1 MYICTIRSR
10 DVRRVV
16 RRGADSRVP
25 RADEAAVVTK
35 HPETLRDG
43 EPCATAVRC
52 VCTVAPT
59 VLQLDQTW
67 TRERVCVC
75 DTHTHT
81 RARARKHTH
90 RERERTLWVAWC
102 RHPPPQPGL
111 EICLHMAVDV
121 RCPAQSVGHVRAE
134 RPLQLA
140 DLRLPQ
146 ADVTRRRFVLTERA
160 A

>member
-59 VLQLDQTW
+59 SPQLDQTW
-67 TRERVCVC
+67 TRERVCVG
-75 DTHTHT
+75 DTHTHA
-81 RARARKHTH
+81 RARAHTHTH
-90 RERERTLWVAWC
+90 REREREPCGLPGGDATHHHSQAWRSVC
-102 RHPPPQPGL
+102 IWRWMFDAQPR
-111 EICLHMAVDV
+111 A
-121 RCPAQSVGHVRAE
+121 SVMFEPRDPCSSQTSVCHKRM
-134 RPLQLA
+134 
-140 DLRLPQ
+140 
-146 ADVTRRRFVLTERA
+146 
-160 A
+160 